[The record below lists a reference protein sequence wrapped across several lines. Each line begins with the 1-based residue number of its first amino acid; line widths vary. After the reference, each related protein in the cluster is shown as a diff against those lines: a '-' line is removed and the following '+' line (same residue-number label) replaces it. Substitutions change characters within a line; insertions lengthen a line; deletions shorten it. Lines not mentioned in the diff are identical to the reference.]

1 MPTEVRGAIEAR
13 KALKK
18 FEPDLSKEIQREMAN
33 LLKPIVKNARALYL
47 IQF

>member
-18 FEPDLSKEIQREMAN
+18 FEPDLAKEY
-33 LLKPIVKNARALYL
+33 KKKWL
-47 IQF
+47 IC

>member
-33 LLKPIVKNARALYL
+33 LLKPIVKKPKALYL
-47 IQF
+47 APF